1 MILYL
6 NPTSYER
13 GPVARYDPT
22 KFLIE
27 YTGQVGVGGTYIFR
41 FQSLTDSVVVQDQ
54 GTQYLLTPT
63 SPVASG
69 TNFSQQLRP
78 GDGLRYSPASWYGGV
93 QTCRPRIRRRGL
105 SLKPL
110 HFDSRLRRVTGQFRK
125 IHEPRRTRSITKALP
140 KGFLRLTVSQTDPR
154 PFGATALFGTA

>member
-78 GDGLRYSPASWYGGV
+78 GDGWFYATPPPVGMEVYKLACPVFDGV
-93 QTCRPRIRRRGL
+93 AC
-105 SLKPL
+105 
-110 HFDSRLRRVTGQFRK
+110 H
-125 IHEPRRTRSITKALP
+125 
-140 KGFLRLTVSQTDPR
+140 
-154 PFGATALFGTA
+154 

>member
-1 MILYL
+1 VGL
-6 NPTSYER
+6 
-13 GPVARYDPT
+13 ARYDPT

-78 GDGLRYSPASWYGGV
+78 GRRMVLRYSPAVGMEVYKLACPVFDGV
-93 QTCRPRIRRRGL
+93 AC
-105 SLKPL
+105 
-110 HFDSRLRRVTGQFRK
+110 H
-125 IHEPRRTRSITKALP
+125 
-140 KGFLRLTVSQTDPR
+140 
-154 PFGATALFGTA
+154 